1 MANSAKRMVV
11 FSGERPVLVGTVG
24 EDFSEYRDW
33 LAAKGVETSKIK
45 VIAGEH
51 TASCFINTDLQ
62 DNQITAFYP
71 APWLKHP
78 QSRCTIWTSGPAT

>member
-1 MANSAKRMVV
+1 M
-11 FSGERPVLVGTVG
+11 VGTVG
-24 EDFSEYRDW
+24 EDFADTASGSTAR
-33 LAAKGVETSKIK
+33 ASTPRAIK

-71 APWLKHP
+71 GAMA
-78 QSRCTIWTSGPAT
+78 QAATVSLA